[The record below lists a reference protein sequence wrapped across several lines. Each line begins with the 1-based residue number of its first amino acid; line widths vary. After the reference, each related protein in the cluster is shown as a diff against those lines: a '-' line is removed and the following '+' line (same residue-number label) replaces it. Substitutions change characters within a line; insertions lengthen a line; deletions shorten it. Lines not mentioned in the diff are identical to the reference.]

1 MMLGSANT
9 DKTKTD
15 KVPAPVGLTFQGP
28 KDQRQI
34 NYPSV
39 VIRGLKAIGSDTEV
53 VTGASWERRPA
64 RETDMQAEKDPGK
77 PGFQACGRAAGRG
90 GPGTRRGRQAGEA
103 ERRTGAGTETRRARG
118 SRVPEVQGEGCPWP
132 STAGEEPSSCC
143 EGTAPTLSCNWG
155 RGLGGRL
162 LSTVSGAR
170 TCSARYYS
178 FPRDGACF
186 PRCFLTFRGCAT
198 TPSTPSCSA
207 RERAEPPA
215 ECALRGHCPLSPTRC
230 LARAVSA

>member
-1 MMLGSANT
+1 M
-9 DKTKTD
+9 
-15 KVPAPVGLTFQGP
+15 GLTFQGP

-103 ERRTGAGTETRRARG
+103 ERRTGAGTETRGARG
-118 SRVPEVQGEGCPWP
+118 SRVPEAQGEGCPWP

-155 RGLGGRL
+155 GGLGGTAPEHRVWGTHMLGTL
-162 LSTVSGAR
+162 LQSSTGW
-170 TCSARYYS
+170 CMFPQMLLD
-178 FPRDGACF
+178 FPRLCNHTIHALMQ
-186 PRCFLTFRGCAT
+186 R
-198 TPSTPSCSA
+198 A